1 MKPCPSDHTMCCT
14 LSLILFTCVSSA
26 AEPRFPPPKPRC
38 EVRVQEDVRV
48 PMRDSVKLATDLY
61 FPVGTGQKLPAVMIR
76 TPYNRK
82 SQATAAR
89 LFAGQGFVTI
99 VQDVRGKF
107 DSDGVFTVS
116 ANDTRDG
123 SDLLDWIAAQ
133 TWSTG
138 KIGTYGCSY
147 VGEDQIE
154 LSKVRN
160 PRHSAMIA
168 QAAGGAYRYAG
179 LMTGGALE
187 LAMASEWFYANG
199 NKHDPK
205 TRLPPIADKPAM
217 WRSLP
222 LIDMLRKVGAS
233 STDWEGWVSHAPGD
247 AWWDQFGYVT
257 DANRFNVPGLHVC
270 SWYDNVVKEALGLFS
285 LLGRNAE
292 TARARDNQFVIIS
305 PTTHCRSERA
315 TDHTMV
321 GALDFG
327 DAQLDYFKIY
337 VDWFNRFLKEEEN
350 PASAIPKVQIYVMG
364 KNQWRGENEWPLAR
378 TKFTKYYL
386 HSGGHANGGSGTGAL
401 SIEAPHKEPADQ
413 FTYDPGNPAPTIGGA
428 ICCTPDPKN
437 PDGPLDQREV
447 EQRPDVLVY
456 STPVLERG
464 VEITGPLEAVLYVSS
479 SAKDTDFTAKLV
491 DVHPDG
497 SAYNVQEGI
506 LRARYR
512 DGFGRKVW
520 MRQGSV
526 YELKVDL
533 MATSLYVAA
542 GHRIRLE
549 ISSSNFP
556 RFDRN
561 LNTGGNNYDE
571 TLWVKAR
578 NSVHHTHGKASYLML
593 PVIPQL

>member
-1 MKPCPSDHTMCCT
+1 M
-14 LSLILFTCVSSA
+14 
-26 AEPRFPPPKPRC
+26 
-38 EVRVQEDVRV
+38 
-48 PMRDSVKLATDLY
+48 
-61 FPVGTGQKLPAVMIR
+61 
-76 TPYNRK
+76 
-82 SQATAAR
+82 
-89 LFAGQGFVTI
+89 
-99 VQDVRGKF
+99 
-107 DSDGVFTVS
+107 
-116 ANDTRDG
+116 
-123 SDLLDWIAAQ
+123 
-133 TWSTG
+133 
-138 KIGTYGCSY
+138 
-147 VGEDQIE
+147 
-154 LSKVRN
+154 
-160 PRHSAMIA
+160 
-168 QAAGGAYRYAG
+168 
-179 LMTGGALE
+179 
-187 LAMASEWFYANG
+187 
-199 NKHDPK
+199 
-205 TRLPPIADKPAM
+205 
-217 WRSLP
+217 
-222 LIDMLRKVGAS
+222 
-233 STDWEGWVSHAPGD
+233 
-247 AWWDQFGYVT
+247 
-257 DANRFNVPGLHVC
+257 
-270 SWYDNVVKEALGLFS
+270 
-285 LLGRNAE
+285 
-292 TARARDNQFVIIS
+292 
-305 PTTHCRSERA
+305 
-315 TDHTMV
+315 
-321 GALDFG
+321 
-327 DAQLDYFKIY
+327 
-337 VDWFNRFLKEEEN
+337 DWFNRFLKGEEN

-378 TKFTKYYL
+378 TRFTKYYL
-386 HSGGHANGGSGTGAL
+386 HSGGHANGGSGPGGL
-401 SIEAPHKEPADQ
+401 STEAPNKEPADQ

-593 PVIPQL
+593 PVIPQP

>member
-1 MKPCPSDHTMCCT
+1 MKLLNCT
-14 LSLILFTCVSSA
+14 LGLLVLVVVSIA
-26 AEPRFPPPKPRC
+26 AEPRFPAPKPKY
-38 EVRVQEDVRV
+38 EVRLEDNVRV
-48 PMRDSVKLATDLY
+48 PMRDGVKLSTDLY
-61 FPVGTGQKLPAVMIR
+61 FPVGAKQRLAAVMIR

-82 SQATAAR
+82 SQAAAAQ
-89 LFAGQGFVTI
+89 LFAGQGFITV

-107 DSDGVFTVS
+107 DSGGVFTVS

-133 TWSTG
+133 PWSTG

-154 LSKVRN
+154 LSKIRN
-160 PRHSAMIA
+160 PRQTVMIA
-168 QAAGGAYRYAG
+168 QAAGGAYSYAG

-187 LAMASEWFYANG
+187 LAMASEWFYGNG

-205 TRLPPIADKPAM
+205 TKLPPIADKPAM

-222 LIDMLRKVGAS
+222 LTDMLSKVGATG
-233 STDWEGWVSHAPGD
+233 TDWEGWVSHAPGD
-247 AWWDQFGYVT
+247 PWWSQFGYVS

-270 SWYDNVVKEALGLFS
+270 SWYDNVVSETLGLYN
-285 LLGRNAE
+285 LLAKNAE
-292 TARARDNQFVIIS
+292 SARARDNQYVIIS

-315 TDHTMV
+315 TDHTVV
-321 GALDFG
+321 GQLDFG
-327 DAQLDYFKIY
+327 DAQLDYSKIY
-337 VDWFNRFLKEEEN
+337 VDWFNRFLNDEGN
-350 PASAIPKVQIYVMG
+350 TGAAIPKVQIYVMG

-378 TKFTKYYL
+378 TKFTKYFL
-386 HSGGHANGGSGTGAL
+386 RSDGHANGGSGTGTL
-401 SIEAPHKEPADQ
+401 SMEAPHKEAADQ
-413 FTYDPGNPAPTIGGA
+413 FTYDPANPVPTYGGA
-428 ICCTPDPKN
+428 ICCTPDPKT
-437 PDGPLDQREV
+437 PDGPVDQREV
-447 EQRPDVLVY
+447 EKRPDVLVY

-464 VEITGPLEAVLYVSS
+464 VEITGPVQAVLYVSS

-497 SAYNVQEGI
+497 TAYNVQEGI

-512 DGFGRKVW
+512 EGLAKKVL
-520 MRQGSV
+520 MQQKKV

-533 MATSLYVAA
+533 MATSLVVPA

-549 ISSSNFP
+549 VSSSNFP

-571 TLWVKAR
+571 TQWVTAQ
-578 NSVHHTHGKASYLML
+578 NTVHHTNGKASYLLL
-593 PVIPQL
+593 PVIPSDK